1 MSMKR
6 HNKQKKKQNR
16 GIAAIVT
23 ASVLAVTLGT
33 VGVFHQ
39 MQPIEAYAKESFT
52 GTKQVVEGHT
62 GDDNPF
68 VILDIVPSY
77 ATYKWNGDETQ
88 SYQISTGTL
97 GYLVN
102 GQSTMA
108 SDYAGI
114 YKDHSADL
122 LTWQKR
128 SELVNE
134 IWKSGTGDSDLTFQ
148 YEEAYGSGNTRK
160 DLNTPNANGWQLLI
174 EQETL
179 QAGDQT
185 TGATAHSGMM
195 KGYFKKYETPDP
207 SVSQTATP
215 DRTGYDYVK
224 VGDWSEDEGSGESS
238 DNIYQFDQTNG
249 TYQLKF
255 QKASGSGL
263 TQGYVIN
270 DAQNGTQ
277 QITENNKADY
287 SSSTGLYY
295 KDTNEDFV
303 YAGTIAS
310 VFRSNSISLDEYY
323 SNPVTSSDSNSSDSN
338 LSDSTPSA
346 SASTDAE
353 ITDTDEKTAEA
364 AATATATSAAT
375 PTTAPASAAASAT
388 PTATTTT
395 STTAAAGTTSKPAAT
410 TAPDKTAATAVKA
423 ETTTVNN
430 KINYAAYVPSVL
442 YSELQQT
449 TTPKAVPVTSP
460 STTDQSTDTDT
471 NSESSDAD
479 NNNSNDLSVPQP
491 VSQPGTERAY
501 YIVTFKY
508 VTNIAADGSQTI
520 YEVIPGSETE
530 ISDTTTNRPYD
541 VYVKSG
547 STAEA
552 GTTPSASADS
562 SADVSASPSVT
573 PSASPSSTPDIN
585 TDKVFL
591 YVGPGQ
597 GDYKLTDQADLS
609 DADKKRQ
616 APVWME
622 VRNAPTY
629 FRFNG
634 GCDWLKNYV
643 FHALSGGDNANENF
657 KIQVRTIRADE
668 LTQDMIE
675 KADLVYLESGT
686 APFIRSDSANVSLT
700 YLSQDT
706 QTVQRDGNSMTTGMT
721 RENAYGLLYQAAVN
735 LLPVIVDYQAATRE
749 EYKDLDYQKVA
760 KIFLKEDL
768 ENFVNDAH
776 TDQNWMFEHLGDS
789 GYPDRTYNGN
799 HFVNRNVYMVNSST
813 PLVNGDF
820 PKAFDEGSTGSG
832 FSEVL
837 NLIQSENALLSED
850 NRIPESVCKAKA
862 IEYIINYS
870 VGFIAEFTDLR
881 IMELQPTNNDQADLK
896 AENPTDNS
904 TTLYWQR
911 NATGSVKK
919 QVLRSSRKVNV
930 QVTTKTPASF
940 NSEWEDINQNYNLVF
955 LGLDGQKL
963 NYAAGLWSSTVYNDQ
978 DLNGKLYHTGDQ
990 AGGSDER
997 YDASDI
1003 TKRKKQELLDFMK
1016 AGYPVLVEND
1026 FFNGKSAKNGA
1037 DRINT
1042 KYVAA
1047 DTQMYDFLRQA
1058 TTDYADRIYTIDDVH
1073 SNILFLAQLNIDHPV
1088 IRVTDTADVTLSEAS
1103 NGEFSVS
1110 FGYSIT
1116 NQNGGGYGGECSTE
1130 LYLDMNGDG
1139 NYTDAERVDN
1149 SSAEGGV
1156 IRAAADGGQMS
1167 ILFTEDPGSR
1177 AIPFRLRVVDNG
1189 NTYRRSSVEGI
1200 LTVLD
1205 TTKEKI
1211 RVLQIGDP
1219 DTTSLSNLYQ
1229 QENSTLGYY
1238 LKAAENTMNVKL
1250 DIETVSSAMLG
1261 EKLAKNQ
1268 DYLDQWDLLIVG
1280 FGNGSENIQAGRIE
1294 DYIQKGHSVLVTGK
1308 EATDGKRQMSAML
1321 LGQDENRKTYGK
1333 LGRDTGSLYRYA
1345 GLEAGMF
1352 GAQSSLSAV
1361 GLNEGS
1367 IFSYPYSIGKSAAL
1381 DGGKSYQAYDYLL
1394 DLSSLKAPFVTPWFV
1409 FSQSGNNT
1417 NAYDVSPK
1425 DGANNYWLYSRS
1437 NVVFIGN
1444 DDYSGFTY
1452 QADNQQNPVGTG
1464 LLESQMFVNAMML
1477 AYDSGVH
1484 NLKVDIVAGFD
1495 TTAAKVASISIPF
1508 DKDLENQGESGLLDE
1523 TVDVYFKFKNSNLTL
1538 SNAYN
1543 VNFYYE
1549 DTAGSVTLN
1558 VGDEV
1563 VQVTPFTSSL
1573 WTVQD
1578 NTLTEVAASQ
1588 IRQGKVYR
1596 FKAPVIAL
1604 QNNTAATNA
1613 KIYVEVVSALE
1624 RPDGSEGAGSKEI
1637 RGYDSVTFTRTQLF
1651 LLE

>member
-1 MSMKR
+1 MQSLPLFSSSPSLQR
-6 HNKQKKKQNR
+6 L
-16 GIAAIVT
+16 AISKSLSPFTPVRLSTLSKSFCASGWKLESVT
-23 ASVLAVTLGT
+23 
-33 VGVFHQ
+33 
-39 MQPIEAYAKESFT
+39 
-52 GTKQVVEGHT
+52 
-62 GDDNPF
+62 
-68 VILDIVPSY
+68 PS
-77 ATYKWNGDETQ
+77 D
-88 SYQISTGTL
+88 
-97 GYLVN
+97 
-102 GQSTMA
+102 
-108 SDYAGI
+108 
-114 YKDHSADL
+114 
-122 LTWQKR
+122 
-128 SELVNE
+128 
-134 IWKSGTGDSDLTFQ
+134 
-148 YEEAYGSGNTRK
+148 
-160 DLNTPNANGWQLLI
+160 
-174 EQETL
+174 
-179 QAGDQT
+179 
-185 TGATAHSGMM
+185 
-195 KGYFKKYETPDP
+195 
-207 SVSQTATP
+207 SVS
-215 DRTGYDYVK
+215 
-224 VGDWSEDEGSGESS
+224 S
-238 DNIYQFDQTNG
+238 
-249 TYQLKF
+249 
-255 QKASGSGL
+255 
-263 TQGYVIN
+263 
-270 DAQNGTQ
+270 
-277 QITENNKADY
+277 
-287 SSSTGLYY
+287 
-295 KDTNEDFV
+295 
-303 YAGTIAS
+303 
-310 VFRSNSISLDEYY
+310 
-323 SNPVTSSDSNSSDSN
+323 
-338 LSDSTPSA
+338 
-346 SASTDAE
+346 DAE
-353 ITDTDEKTAEA
+353 TTDTDEKTAEA
-364 AATATATSAAT
+364 VATATATSAAT
-375 PTTAPASAAASAT
+375 PTTASASAAASAT

-410 TAPDKTAATAVKA
+410 TESDKAAATAVKA

-430 KINYAAYVPSVL
+430 KINYAVYVPSVF

-460 STTDQSTDTDT
+460 STTDQSTDT
-471 NSESSDAD
+471 ESS
-479 NNNSNDLSVPQP
+479 NSNALSTPQP
-491 VSQPGTERAY
+491 VVQTGTGTAY
-501 YIVTFKY
+501 YVVTFEY
-508 VTNIAADGSQTI
+508 ITNKAADDSRTI
-520 YEVIPGSETE
+520 YEVVSGSETE
-530 ISDTTTNRPYD
+530 ISGDTTNRPYD

-573 PSASPSSTPDIN
+573 PSASPSSTPDIR

-700 YLSQDT
+700 YLRQDT
-706 QTVQRDGNSMTTGMT
+706 QTVQRDGNSITIGMT

-735 LLPVIVDYQAATRE
+735 LLPVIVDYQAVTRE

-760 KIFLKEDL
+760 KMFLKEDL

-776 TDQNWMFEHLGDS
+776 TDKNWMFEHLGDS
-789 GYPDRTYNGN
+789 GYPDRSYNGN

-930 QVTTKTPASF
+930 QVTTKTPSSF

-955 LGLDGQKL
+955 VGLDGQKL
-963 NYAAGLWSSTVYNDQ
+963 NYAAGLWSSTAYNDSN
-978 DLNGKLYHTGDQ
+978 LNGKLYHTGDQ

-1003 TKRKKQELLDFMK
+1003 TERKKQELLDFMK

-1047 DTQMYDFLRQA
+1047 DTQMYDFLKQA

-1088 IRVTDTADVTLSEAS
+1088 IRVTDTADVTLSEAL

-1116 NQNGGGYGGECSTE
+1116 NQNGGSYDGECSTE

-1149 SSAEGGV
+1149 VSAEGNV

-1200 LTVLD
+1200 LTVVD

-1211 RVLQIGDP
+1211 RVLQIGEP

-1238 LKAAENTMNVKL
+1238 LRAAENGMNVKF

-1268 DYLDQWDLLIVG
+1268 DYLEQRDLLIVG

-1321 LGQDENRKTYGK
+1321 LGQYENRKTYGK

-1345 GLEAGMF
+1345 GLDAGMF
-1352 GAQSSLSAV
+1352 GAQSSLSAA

-1367 IFSYPYSIGKSAAL
+1367 IFSYPFSIGKSVAL

-1417 NAYDVSPK
+1417 NAYDISPK

-1464 LLESQMFVNAMML
+1464 LQESQMFVNAMML
-1477 AYDSGVH
+1477 AYDSGIH
-1484 NLKVDIVAGFD
+1484 NLKVNIVAGFD
-1495 TTAAKVASISIPF
+1495 TTAAKVASISVPF
-1508 DKDLENQGESGLLDE
+1508 DKDLENQSGSGLLDE
-1523 TVDVYFKFKNSNLTL
+1523 TVDVYFKFKNSNLTR
-1538 SNAYN
+1538 SNAYT

-1596 FKAPVIAL
+1596 LKAPVIAL

-1624 RPDGSEGAGSKEI
+1624 RPDGSEGAGSKAV

>member
-62 GDDNPF
+62 REDNPF

-77 ATYKWNGDETQ
+77 ATYKWNDDETQ
-88 SYQISTGTL
+88 SYEISTGTL

-102 GQSTMA
+102 GQSTMS

-134 IWKSGTGDSDLTFQ
+134 IWKSGTGDSDLVFQ

-207 SVSQTATP
+207 DASQAATP

-224 VGDWSEDEGSGESS
+224 VGNWNEDEGSGESS

-249 TYQLKF
+249 TYQLQF
-255 QKASGSGL
+255 RKASGSGL
-263 TQGYVIN
+263 TQGYVIK
-270 DAQNGTQ
+270 DTDP
-277 QITENNKADY
+277 IDENNKDNY
-287 SSSTGLYY
+287 SSVTGVYY
-295 KDTNEDFV
+295 MDADSNFV

-338 LSDSTPSA
+338 LSDSTPLA

-353 ITDTDEKTAEA
+353 LTDTDEKTAEA

-423 ETTTVNN
+423 ETTTVDN
-430 KINYAAYVPSVL
+430 KINYAVYVPSVL

-460 STTDQSTDTDT
+460 STTDRNTDTDT

-491 VSQPGTERAY
+491 VAQTGTGTAY

-508 VTNIAADGSQTI
+508 VTDIAADGSQTI

-530 ISDTTTNRPYD
+530 ISGDTTNRPYD

-547 STAEA
+547 SAAEA

-573 PSASPSSTPDIN
+573 PSASPSSTPDIR

-686 APFIRSDSANVSLT
+686 ASFIRSDSANVSLT
-700 YLSQDT
+700 YLRQDT

-735 LLPVIVDYQAATRE
+735 LLPVIVDYQAATKE

-760 KIFLKEDL
+760 KMFLKEDL

-930 QVTTKTPASF
+930 QVTTKTPSSF

-955 LGLDGQKL
+955 AGLDGQKL
-963 NYAAGLWSSTVYNDQ
+963 NYAAGLWSSTAYNDSN
-978 DLNGKLYHTGDQ
+978 LNGKLYHTGDQ

-1003 TKRKKQELLDFMK
+1003 TERKKQELLDFMK

-1047 DTQMYDFLRQA
+1047 DTQMYDFLKQA

-1088 IRVTDTADVTLSEAS
+1088 IRVTDTADVTLSEAL

-1116 NQNGGGYGGECSTE
+1116 NQNGGSYDGECSTE

-1149 SSAEGGV
+1149 VSAEGNV

-1219 DTTSLSNLYQ
+1219 DATSLSNLYQ

-1238 LKAAENTMNVKL
+1238 LKAAENTMNVKF
-1250 DIETVSSAMLG
+1250 DIETVSTAMLG
-1261 EKLAKNQ
+1261 EKLAKNP
-1268 DYLDQWDLLIVG
+1268 DYLEQWDLLIVG
-1280 FGNGSENIQAGRIE
+1280 FGNGSENISSGRIE

-1308 EATDGKRQMSAML
+1308 EATDGKRQMSTAL
-1321 LGQDENRKTYGK
+1321 LGQYENRKTYGK

-1345 GLEAGMF
+1345 GLDAGMF
-1352 GAQSSLSAV
+1352 GAQSNLSAV
-1361 GLNEGS
+1361 GLNTGS
-1367 IFSYPYSIGKSAAL
+1367 VFSYPYSIGKSAAL

-1464 LLESQMFVNAMML
+1464 LQESQMFVNAMML

-1624 RPDGSEGAGSKEI
+1624 RPDGSEGAGSKEV

>member
-16 GIAAIVT
+16 RIAAIVT

-33 VGVFHQ
+33 VGIYHQ

-62 GDDNPF
+62 REDNPF

-77 ATYKWNGDETQ
+77 ATYKWNDDETQ
-88 SYQISTGTL
+88 SYEISTGTL

-102 GQSTMA
+102 GQSTMS

-134 IWKSGTGDSDLTFQ
+134 IWKTGTSDSDLTFQ

-179 QAGDQT
+179 QTGDQT
-185 TGATAHSGMM
+185 IGATAHSGMM

-207 SVSQTATP
+207 DASPTAAP

-263 TQGYVIN
+263 TQGYVIKN
-270 DAQNGTQ
+270 SE
-277 QITENNKADY
+277 QITDSKY
-287 SSSTGLYY
+287 RQYGSSTGLYY

-310 VFRSNSISLDEYY
+310 IFGSNSISLNDYY
-323 SNPVTSSDSNSSDSN
+323 SNPVASLDSS
-338 LSDSTPSA
+338 LSDSTPSD
-346 SASTDAE
+346 SVSSDAE
-353 ITDTDEKTAEA
+353 TTDTDEKTAEA
-364 AATATATSAAT
+364 VATATATSAAT
-375 PTTAPASAAASAT
+375 PTTASASAAASAT

-410 TAPDKTAATAVKA
+410 TESDKAAATAVKA

-430 KINYAAYVPSVL
+430 KINYAAYVPSVF

-460 STTDQSTDTDT
+460 STTDQSTDTD
-471 NSESSDAD
+471 SS
-479 NNNSNDLSVPQP
+479 NSNALSTPQP
-491 VSQPGTERAY
+491 VVKTGTGTAY
-501 YIVTFKY
+501 YVVTFEY
-508 VTNIAADGSQTI
+508 ITNKAADDSRTI
-520 YEVIPGSETE
+520 YEVVSGSETE
-530 ISDTTTNRPYD
+530 ISGDTTNRPYD

-573 PSASPSSTPDIN
+573 PSASPSSTPDIR

-643 FHALSGGDNANENF
+643 FHALSSGDNANENF

-686 APFIRSDSANVSLT
+686 APFVRSDSTKVTLA

-735 LLPVIVDYQAATRE
+735 LLPVIVDYQAVTRK

-760 KIFLKEDL
+760 KMFLKEDL

-776 TDQNWMFEHLGDS
+776 TDKNWMFEHLGDS
-789 GYPDRTYNGN
+789 GYPDRSYNGN

-870 VGFIAEFTDLR
+870 VGFIAEFTDLH
-881 IMELQPTNNDQADLK
+881 IMELQPTNNDQADLR

-930 QVTTKTPASF
+930 QVTTKTPSSF

-955 LGLDGQKL
+955 VGLDGQKL
-963 NYAAGLWSSTVYNDQ
+963 NYAAGLWSSTAYNDSN
-978 DLNGKLYHTGDQ
+978 LNGKLYHTGDQ

-1026 FFNGKSAKNGA
+1026 FFNGKSAKNGV

-1047 DTQMYDFLRQA
+1047 DTQMYDFLKQA

-1088 IRVTDTADVTLSEAS
+1088 IRVTDTADVTLSETL

-1116 NQNGGGYGGECSTE
+1116 NQNGGSYDGEYSTE

-1149 SSAEGGV
+1149 VSAEGNV
-1156 IRAAADGGQMS
+1156 IRAAADGGQLS

-1177 AIPFRLRVVDNG
+1177 AISFRLRVVDNG

-1200 LTVLD
+1200 LTVAD

-1211 RVLQIGDP
+1211 RVLQIGEP
-1219 DTTSLSNLYQ
+1219 DTTSLSKLYQ

-1238 LKAAENTMNVKL
+1238 LRAAENGMNVKF

-1268 DYLDQWDLLIVG
+1268 DYLEQWDLLIVG

-1308 EATDGKRQMSAML
+1308 EATDGKRQMSTAL
-1321 LGQDENRKTYGK
+1321 LGQDENLKTYGK

-1352 GAQSSLSAV
+1352 GAQSSLSAA

-1367 IFSYPYSIGKSAAL
+1367 IFSYPFSIGKSVAL

-1417 NAYDVSPK
+1417 NAYDISPK

-1444 DDYSGFTY
+1444 DDYSSYTY
-1452 QADNQQNPVGTG
+1452 DVDNPQNPTGTG
-1464 LLESQMFVNAMML
+1464 LQESQMFVNAMML
-1477 AYDSGVH
+1477 AYDAGVH
-1484 NLKVDIVAGFD
+1484 NMKVDIVAGFD
-1495 TTAAKVASISIPF
+1495 TDEAKVSSISIPF
-1508 DKDLENQGESGLLDE
+1508 DQEIKAQNGLLDE
-1523 TVDVYFKFKNSNLTL
+1523 TVDVYFKFKNSNLTR
-1538 SNAYN
+1538 SNAYT

-1549 DTAGSVTLN
+1549 DTAGSDTLN

-1624 RPDGSEGAGSKEI
+1624 RPDGSEGAGSKAV

>member
-134 IWKSGTGDSDLTFQ
+134 IWKSGTGDSDLVFQ

-207 SVSQTATP
+207 DASQAATP

-224 VGDWSEDEGSGESS
+224 VGNWNEDEGSGESS

-249 TYQLKF
+249 TYQLQF
-255 QKASGSGL
+255 RKASGSGL
-263 TQGYVIN
+263 TQGYVIK
-270 DAQNGTQ
+270 DTDP
-277 QITENNKADY
+277 IDENNKDNY
-287 SSSTGLYY
+287 SSVTGVYY
-295 KDTNEDFV
+295 MDADSNFV

-338 LSDSTPSA
+338 LSDSTPLA

-353 ITDTDEKTAEA
+353 LTDTDEKTAEA

-375 PTTAPASAAASAT
+375 PTTAPASAVASAT
-388 PTATTTT
+388 PTATT

-410 TAPDKTAATAVKA
+410 TAPDKAAATAVKT

-449 TTPKAVPVTSP
+449 TTPTPKAVPVTSP
-460 STTDQSTDTDT
+460 STTDRNTDTDT

-491 VSQPGTERAY
+491 VAQTGTGTAY

-508 VTNIAADGSQTI
+508 VTDIAADGSQTI

-530 ISDTTTNRPYD
+530 ISGDTTNRPYD

-562 SADVSASPSVT
+562 SAEVSASLSVT

-686 APFIRSDSANVSLT
+686 ASFIRSDSANVSLT
-700 YLSQDT
+700 YLRQDT

-735 LLPVIVDYQAATRE
+735 LLPVIVDYQAATKE

-760 KIFLKEDL
+760 KMFLKEDL

-930 QVTTKTPASF
+930 QVTTKTPSSF

-955 LGLDGQKL
+955 AGLDGQKL
-963 NYAAGLWSSTVYNDQ
+963 NYAAGLWSSTAYNDSN
-978 DLNGKLYHTGDQ
+978 LNGKLYHTGDQ

-1003 TKRKKQELLDFMK
+1003 TERKKQELLDFMK

-1047 DTQMYDFLRQA
+1047 DTQMYDFLKQA

-1088 IRVTDTADVTLSEAS
+1088 IRVTDTADVTLSEAL

-1116 NQNGGGYGGECSTE
+1116 NQNGGSYDGECSTE

-1149 SSAEGGV
+1149 VSAEGNV

-1200 LTVLD
+1200 LTVVD

-1219 DTTSLSNLYQ
+1219 DATSLSNLYQ

-1238 LKAAENTMNVKL
+1238 LKAAENTMNVKF
-1250 DIETVSSAMLG
+1250 DIETVSTAMLG
-1261 EKLAKNQ
+1261 EKLAKNP
-1268 DYLDQWDLLIVG
+1268 DYLEQWDLLIVG
-1280 FGNGSENIQAGRIE
+1280 FGNGSENISSGRIE

-1308 EATDGKRQMSAML
+1308 EATDGKRQMSTAL
-1321 LGQDENRKTYGK
+1321 LGQYENRKTYGK

-1345 GLEAGMF
+1345 GLDAGMF
-1352 GAQSSLSAV
+1352 GAQSNLSAV
-1361 GLNEGS
+1361 GLNTGS
-1367 IFSYPYSIGKSAAL
+1367 VFSYPYSIGKSAAL

-1464 LLESQMFVNAMML
+1464 LQESQMFVNAMML

-1543 VNFYYE
+1543 VKFYYE

-1578 NTLTEVAASQ
+1578 NTLTEVPASR

-1624 RPDGSEGAGSKEI
+1624 RPDGLEGAGSKEV

>member
-207 SVSQTATP
+207 DASQAATP

-224 VGDWSEDEGSGESS
+224 VGNWNEDEGSGESS

-249 TYQLKF
+249 TYQLQF
-255 QKASGSGL
+255 RKASGSGL
-263 TQGYVIN
+263 TQGYVIK
-270 DAQNGTQ
+270 DTDP
-277 QITENNKADY
+277 IDENNKDNY
-287 SSSTGLYY
+287 SSVTGVYY
-295 KDTNEDFV
+295 MDADSNFV

-338 LSDSTPSA
+338 LSDSTPLA

-353 ITDTDEKTAEA
+353 LTDTDEKTAEA

-388 PTATTTT
+388 STATTTT

-460 STTDQSTDTDT
+460 STTDRNTDTDT

-491 VSQPGTERAY
+491 VSKPGTGTAY

-508 VTNIAADGSQTI
+508 VTDIAADGSQTI

-573 PSASPSSTPDIN
+573 PSASPSSTPDIR

-597 GDYKLTDQADLS
+597 GDYKLTDQTDLS

-686 APFIRSDSANVSLT
+686 ASFIRSDSANVSLT
-700 YLSQDT
+700 YLRQDT

-735 LLPVIVDYQAATRE
+735 LLPVIVDYQAATKE

-760 KIFLKEDL
+760 KMFLKEDL

-930 QVTTKTPASF
+930 QVTTKTPSSF

-955 LGLDGQKL
+955 VGLDGQKL
-963 NYAAGLWSSTVYNDQ
+963 NYAAGLWSSTAYNDSN
-978 DLNGKLYHTGDQ
+978 LNGKLYHTGDQ

-997 YDASDI
+997 YDTSDI
-1003 TKRKKQELLDFMK
+1003 TERKKQELLDFMK

-1047 DTQMYDFLRQA
+1047 DTQMYDFLKQA

-1088 IRVTDTADVTLSEAS
+1088 IRVTDTADATLSEAL

-1116 NQNGGGYGGECSTE
+1116 NQNGGSYDGECSTE

-1149 SSAEGGV
+1149 VSAEGNV

-1177 AIPFRLRVVDNG
+1177 AIPFQLRVVDNG

-1200 LTVLD
+1200 LTVVD
-1205 TTKEKI
+1205 ATKEKI
-1211 RVLQIGDP
+1211 RVLQIGEP
-1219 DTTSLSNLYQ
+1219 NTTSLSNLYQ

-1238 LKAAENTMNVKL
+1238 LRAAENGMNVKF

-1268 DYLDQWDLLIVG
+1268 DYLEQWDLLIVG

-1321 LGQDENRKTYGK
+1321 LGQYENRKTYGK
-1333 LGRDTGSLYRYA
+1333 LGRDTDSLYRYA
-1345 GLEAGMF
+1345 GLDAGMF

-1367 IFSYPYSIGKSAAL
+1367 IFSYPYSIGKSVAL

-1417 NAYDVSPK
+1417 NAYDISPN
-1425 DGANNYWLYSRS
+1425 DGANNYYLYSRS

-1464 LLESQMFVNAMML
+1464 LQESQMFVNAMML
-1477 AYDSGVH
+1477 AYDAGVH

-1508 DKDLENQGESGLLDE
+1508 DKDLENQSGSGLLDE

-1538 SNAYN
+1538 SNAYA

-1549 DTAGSVTLN
+1549 DAAGGTSLD

-1624 RPDGSEGAGSKEI
+1624 RPDDSEGAGSKEV

>member
-16 GIAAIVT
+16 RIAAIVT

-33 VGVFHQ
+33 VGIFHQ

-62 GDDNPF
+62 GEDNPF

-88 SYQISTGTL
+88 SYEIGTGTL

-207 SVSQTATP
+207 DASQAATP

-238 DNIYQFDQTNG
+238 DNIYQFDSPNG

-263 TQGYVIN
+263 TQGYVIK
-270 DAQNGTQ
+270 DTHP
-277 QITENNKADY
+277 IDENNKDNY
-287 SSSTGLYY
+287 SSVTGVYY
-295 KDTNEDFV
+295 MDADSNFV

-310 VFRSNSISLDEYY
+310 IFGSNRISLNDYY
-323 SNPVTSSDSNSSDSN
+323 SNPVASSDSS
-338 LSDSTPSA
+338 LLDSTPSD
-346 SASTDAE
+346 SVSSDAE

-364 AATATATSAAT
+364 AATAIAISAAT

-410 TAPDKTAATAVKA
+410 TESDKTAATAVKA
-423 ETTTVNN
+423 ETTTVDN
-430 KINYAAYVPSVL
+430 KINYAVYVPSVL

-460 STTDQSTDTDT
+460 STTDQSTATD
-471 NSESSDAD
+471 SS
-479 NNNSNDLSVPQP
+479 NSNALSTPQP
-491 VSQPGTERAY
+491 VVQTGTGTAY
-501 YIVTFKY
+501 YVVTFEY
-508 VTNIAADGSQTI
+508 ITNKAADDSRTI
-520 YEVIPGSETE
+520 YEVVSGSETE
-530 ISDTTTNRPYD
+530 ISGDTTNRPYD

-573 PSASPSSTPDIN
+573 PSASPSSTPDIR

-700 YLSQDT
+700 YLRQDT
-706 QTVQRDGNSMTTGMT
+706 QTVQRDGNSITTGMT

-735 LLPVIVDYQAATRE
+735 LLPVIVDYQAVTRE

-760 KIFLKEDL
+760 KMFLKEDL

-776 TDQNWMFEHLGDS
+776 TDKNWMFEHLGDS
-789 GYPDRTYNGN
+789 GYPDRSYNGN

-881 IMELQPTNNDQADLK
+881 IMELQPTNNDQADLR
-896 AENPTDNS
+896 AENPTDSS

-930 QVTTKTPASF
+930 QVTTKTPSSF
-940 NSEWEDINQNYNLVF
+940 NSEWKDINQNYNLVF
-955 LGLDGQKL
+955 VGLDGQKL
-963 NYAAGLWSSTVYNDQ
+963 NYAAGLWSSTAYNDSN
-978 DLNGKLYHTGDQ
+978 LNGKLYHTGDQ

-1003 TKRKKQELLDFMK
+1003 TERKKQELLDFMK

-1026 FFNGKSAKNGA
+1026 FFNGKSAKNGV

-1047 DTQMYDFLRQA
+1047 DTQMYDFLKQA

-1073 SNILFLAQLNIDHPV
+1073 SNILFLAQVNIDHPV
-1088 IRVTDTADVTLSEAS
+1088 IRVTDTADVTLSEAL

-1116 NQNGGGYGGECSTE
+1116 NQNGGGYDGECSTE

-1149 SSAEGGV
+1149 VSAEGNV

-1200 LTVLD
+1200 LTVVD

-1211 RVLQIGDP
+1211 RVLQIGEP

-1238 LKAAENTMNVKL
+1238 LRAAENGMNVKF
-1250 DIETVSSAMLG
+1250 DIETVSSTMLG
-1261 EKLAKNQ
+1261 EKLAKNP
-1268 DYLDQWDLLIVG
+1268 DYMEQWDLLIVG
-1280 FGNGSENIQAGRIE
+1280 FGNGSENISFGRIE

-1308 EATDGKRQMSAML
+1308 EATDGKRQMSTAL
-1321 LGQDENRKTYGK
+1321 LGQYETRKTYGR

-1345 GLEAGMF
+1345 GLDAGMF
-1352 GAQSSLSAV
+1352 GAQSNLSAV
-1361 GLNEGS
+1361 GLNTGS
-1367 IFSYPYSIGKSAAL
+1367 VFSYPFSIGKSVAL

-1417 NAYDVSPK
+1417 NAYDISPN
-1425 DGANNYWLYSRS
+1425 DGANNYYLYSRS

-1444 DDYSGFTY
+1444 DDYSSYTY
-1452 QADNQQNPVGTG
+1452 DVDNPQNPTGTG
-1464 LLESQMFVNAMML
+1464 LQESQMFVNAMML

-1508 DKDLENQGESGLLDE
+1508 DKDLENQSGSGLLDE

-1538 SNAYN
+1538 SNAYA

-1549 DTAGSVTLN
+1549 DAAGGTSLD
-1558 VGDEV
+1558 VGDEK

-1578 NTLTEVAASQ
+1578 NTLTEVAASR

-1624 RPDGSEGAGSKEI
+1624 RPDGLEGAGSKEV

>member
-16 GIAAIVT
+16 RIAAIVT

-33 VGVFHQ
+33 VGIYHQ

-62 GDDNPF
+62 REDNPF

-77 ATYKWNGDETQ
+77 ATYKWNDDETQ
-88 SYQISTGTL
+88 SYEISTGTL

-102 GQSTMA
+102 GQSTMS

-134 IWKSGTGDSDLTFQ
+134 IWKTGTSDSDLTFQ

-179 QAGDQT
+179 QTGDQT
-185 TGATAHSGMM
+185 IGATAHSGMM

-207 SVSQTATP
+207 DASPTAAP

-263 TQGYVIN
+263 TQGYVIKN
-270 DAQNGTQ
+270 SE
-277 QITENNKADY
+277 QITDSKY
-287 SSSTGLYY
+287 RQYGSSTGLYY

-310 VFRSNSISLDEYY
+310 IFGSNSISLNDYY
-323 SNPVTSSDSNSSDSN
+323 SNPVASLDSS
-338 LSDSTPSA
+338 LSDSTPSD
-346 SASTDAE
+346 SVSSDAE
-353 ITDTDEKTAEA
+353 TTDTDEKTAEA
-364 AATATATSAAT
+364 VATATATSAAT
-375 PTTAPASAAASAT
+375 PTTASASAAASAT

-410 TAPDKTAATAVKA
+410 TESDKAAATAVKA

-430 KINYAAYVPSVL
+430 KINYAAYVPSVF

-460 STTDQSTDTDT
+460 STTDQSTDTD
-471 NSESSDAD
+471 SS
-479 NNNSNDLSVPQP
+479 NSNALSTPQP
-491 VSQPGTERAY
+491 VVKTGTGTAY
-501 YIVTFKY
+501 YVVTFEY
-508 VTNIAADGSQTI
+508 ITNKAADDSRTI
-520 YEVIPGSETE
+520 YEVVSGSETE
-530 ISDTTTNRPYD
+530 ISGDTTNRPYD

-573 PSASPSSTPDIN
+573 PSASPSSTPDIR

-643 FHALSGGDNANENF
+643 FHALSSGDNANENF

-686 APFIRSDSANVSLT
+686 APFVRSDSTKVTLA

-735 LLPVIVDYQAATRE
+735 LLPVIVDYQAVTRK

-760 KIFLKEDL
+760 KMFLKEDL

-776 TDQNWMFEHLGDS
+776 TDKNWMFEHLGDS
-789 GYPDRTYNGN
+789 GYPDRSYNGN

-870 VGFIAEFTDLR
+870 VGFIAEFTDLH
-881 IMELQPTNNDQADLK
+881 IMELQPTNNDQADLR

-930 QVTTKTPASF
+930 QVTTKTPSSF

-955 LGLDGQKL
+955 VGLDGQKL
-963 NYAAGLWSSTVYNDQ
+963 NYAAGLWSSTAYNDSN
-978 DLNGKLYHTGDQ
+978 LNGKLYHTGDQ

-1026 FFNGKSAKNGA
+1026 FFNGKSAKNGV

-1047 DTQMYDFLRQA
+1047 DTQMYDFLKQA

-1088 IRVTDTADVTLSEAS
+1088 IRVTDTADVTLSETL

-1116 NQNGGGYGGECSTE
+1116 NQNGGSYDGEYSTE

-1149 SSAEGGV
+1149 VSAEGNV
-1156 IRAAADGGQMS
+1156 IRAAADGGQLS

-1177 AIPFRLRVVDNG
+1177 AISFRLRVVDNG

-1200 LTVLD
+1200 LTVAD

-1211 RVLQIGDP
+1211 RVLQIGEP
-1219 DTTSLSNLYQ
+1219 DTTSLSKLYQ

-1238 LKAAENTMNVKL
+1238 LRAAENGMNVKF

-1268 DYLDQWDLLIVG
+1268 DYLEQWDLLIVG

-1308 EATDGKRQMSAML
+1308 EATDGKRQMSTAL
-1321 LGQDENRKTYGK
+1321 LGQDENLKTYGK

-1352 GAQSSLSAV
+1352 GAQSSLSAA

-1367 IFSYPYSIGKSAAL
+1367 IFSYPFSIGKSVAL

-1417 NAYDVSPK
+1417 NAYDISPK

-1464 LLESQMFVNAMML
+1464 LQESQMFVNAMML
-1477 AYDSGVH
+1477 AYDAGVH
-1484 NLKVDIVAGFD
+1484 NMKVDIVAGFD
-1495 TTAAKVASISIPF
+1495 TDEAKVSSISIPF
-1508 DKDLENQGESGLLDE
+1508 DQEIKAQNGLLDE
-1523 TVDVYFKFKNSNLTL
+1523 TVDVYFKFKNSNLTR
-1538 SNAYN
+1538 SNAYT

-1578 NTLTEVAASQ
+1578 NTLTEVSASQ

-1596 FKAPVIAL
+1596 LKAPVIAL

-1624 RPDGSEGAGSKEI
+1624 RPDGLEGAGSKEV

>member
-160 DLNTPNANGWQLLI
+160 DLNTQNANGWQLLI

-207 SVSQTATP
+207 DASQAATP

-224 VGDWSEDEGSGESS
+224 VGNWNEDEGSGESS

-249 TYQLKF
+249 TYQLQF
-255 QKASGSGL
+255 RKASGSGL
-263 TQGYVIN
+263 TQGYVIK
-270 DAQNGTQ
+270 DTDP
-277 QITENNKADY
+277 IDENNKDNY
-287 SSSTGLYY
+287 SSVTGVYY
-295 KDTNEDFV
+295 MDADSNFV

-1003 TKRKKQELLDFMK
+1003 TERKKQELLDFMK

-1103 NGEFSVS
+1103 NGEFSVF

-1116 NQNGGGYGGECSTE
+1116 NQNGGSYGGECSTE

-1149 SSAEGGV
+1149 SSAEGSV

-1219 DTTSLSNLYQ
+1219 DATSLSNLYQ

-1238 LKAAENTMNVKL
+1238 LKAAENTMNVKF
-1250 DIETVSSAMLG
+1250 DIETVSTAMLG
-1261 EKLAKNQ
+1261 EKLAKNP
-1268 DYLDQWDLLIVG
+1268 DYLEQWDLLIVG
-1280 FGNGSENIQAGRIE
+1280 FGNGSENISSGRIE

-1308 EATDGKRQMSAML
+1308 EAMDGKRQMSAML
-1321 LGQDENRKTYGK
+1321 LGQDENLKTYGK

-1352 GAQSSLSAV
+1352 GAQSSLSAA

-1367 IFSYPYSIGKSAAL
+1367 IFSYPYSIGKSVAL

-1464 LLESQMFVNAMML
+1464 LQESQMFVNAMML

-1495 TTAAKVASISIPF
+1495 TTAAEVASISIPF

-1624 RPDGSEGAGSKEI
+1624 RLDGLEGAGSKEV

>member
-1003 TKRKKQELLDFMK
+1003 TERKKQELLDFMK

-1103 NGEFSVS
+1103 NGEFSVF

-1116 NQNGGGYGGECSTE
+1116 NQNGGSYGGECSTE

-1149 SSAEGGV
+1149 SSAEGSV

-1219 DTTSLSNLYQ
+1219 DATSLSNLYQ

-1238 LKAAENTMNVKL
+1238 LKAAENTMNVKF
-1250 DIETVSSAMLG
+1250 DIETVSTAMLG
-1261 EKLAKNQ
+1261 EKLAKNP
-1268 DYLDQWDLLIVG
+1268 DYLEQWDLLIVG
-1280 FGNGSENIQAGRIE
+1280 FGNGSENISSGRIE

-1308 EATDGKRQMSAML
+1308 EAMDGKRQMSAML
-1321 LGQDENRKTYGK
+1321 LGQDENLKTYGK

-1352 GAQSSLSAV
+1352 GAQSSLSAA

-1367 IFSYPYSIGKSAAL
+1367 IFSYPYSIGKSVAL

-1464 LLESQMFVNAMML
+1464 LQESQMFVNAMML

-1538 SNAYN
+1538 SNPYT

-1549 DTAGSVTLN
+1549 DAAGGTSLD
-1558 VGDEV
+1558 VGDEK

-1624 RPDGSEGAGSKEI
+1624 RPDGLEGAGSKEV

>member
-1 MSMKR
+1 
-6 HNKQKKKQNR
+6 
-16 GIAAIVT
+16 
-23 ASVLAVTLGT
+23 
-33 VGVFHQ
+33 
-39 MQPIEAYAKESFT
+39 
-52 GTKQVVEGHT
+52 
-62 GDDNPF
+62 
-68 VILDIVPSY
+68 
-77 ATYKWNGDETQ
+77 
-88 SYQISTGTL
+88 
-97 GYLVN
+97 
-102 GQSTMA
+102 
-108 SDYAGI
+108 
-114 YKDHSADL
+114 
-122 LTWQKR
+122 
-128 SELVNE
+128 
-134 IWKSGTGDSDLTFQ
+134 
-148 YEEAYGSGNTRK
+148 
-160 DLNTPNANGWQLLI
+160 
-174 EQETL
+174 
-179 QAGDQT
+179 
-185 TGATAHSGMM
+185 
-195 KGYFKKYETPDP
+195 
-207 SVSQTATP
+207 
-215 DRTGYDYVK
+215 
-224 VGDWSEDEGSGESS
+224 
-238 DNIYQFDQTNG
+238 
-249 TYQLKF
+249 
-255 QKASGSGL
+255 
-263 TQGYVIN
+263 
-270 DAQNGTQ
+270 
-277 QITENNKADY
+277 
-287 SSSTGLYY
+287 
-295 KDTNEDFV
+295 
-303 YAGTIAS
+303 
-310 VFRSNSISLDEYY
+310 
-323 SNPVTSSDSNSSDSN
+323 
-338 LSDSTPSA
+338 
-346 SASTDAE
+346 
-353 ITDTDEKTAEA
+353 
-364 AATATATSAAT
+364 
-375 PTTAPASAAASAT
+375 
-388 PTATTTT
+388 
-395 STTAAAGTTSKPAAT
+395 
-410 TAPDKTAATAVKA
+410 
-423 ETTTVNN
+423 
-430 KINYAAYVPSVL
+430 
-442 YSELQQT
+442 
-449 TTPKAVPVTSP
+449 
-460 STTDQSTDTDT
+460 
-471 NSESSDAD
+471 
-479 NNNSNDLSVPQP
+479 
-491 VSQPGTERAY
+491 
-501 YIVTFKY
+501 
-508 VTNIAADGSQTI
+508 
-520 YEVIPGSETE
+520 
-530 ISDTTTNRPYD
+530 
-541 VYVKSG
+541 
-547 STAEA
+547 
-552 GTTPSASADS
+552 
-562 SADVSASPSVT
+562 
-573 PSASPSSTPDIN
+573 
-585 TDKVFL
+585 
-591 YVGPGQ
+591 
-597 GDYKLTDQADLS
+597 
-609 DADKKRQ
+609 
-616 APVWME
+616 
-622 VRNAPTY
+622 
-629 FRFNG
+629 
-634 GCDWLKNYV
+634 
-643 FHALSGGDNANENF
+643 
-657 KIQVRTIRADE
+657 
-668 LTQDMIE
+668 
-675 KADLVYLESGT
+675 
-686 APFIRSDSANVSLT
+686 
-700 YLSQDT
+700 
-706 QTVQRDGNSMTTGMT
+706 
-721 RENAYGLLYQAAVN
+721 
-735 LLPVIVDYQAATRE
+735 
-749 EYKDLDYQKVA
+749 
-760 KIFLKEDL
+760 
-768 ENFVNDAH
+768 
-776 TDQNWMFEHLGDS
+776 MFEHLGDS
-789 GYPDRTYNGN
+789 GYPDRSYNGN

-881 IMELQPTNNDQADLK
+881 IMELQPTNNDQADLR
-896 AENPTDNS
+896 AENPTDSS

-930 QVTTKTPASF
+930 QVTTKTPSSF

-955 LGLDGQKL
+955 VGLDGQKL
-963 NYAAGLWSSTVYNDQ
+963 NYAAGLWSSTAYNDSN
-978 DLNGKLYHTGDQ
+978 LNGKLYHTGDQ

-997 YDASDI
+997 YDTSDI
-1003 TKRKKQELLDFMK
+1003 TERKKQELLDFMK

-1047 DTQMYDFLRQA
+1047 DTQMYDFMKQA

-1088 IRVTDTADVTLSEAS
+1088 IRVTDTADATLSEAL

-1116 NQNGGGYGGECSTE
+1116 NQNGGSYDGECSTE

-1149 SSAEGGV
+1149 VSAEGNV

-1177 AIPFRLRVVDNG
+1177 AIPFQLRVVDNG

-1200 LTVLD
+1200 LTVVD
-1205 TTKEKI
+1205 ATKEKI
-1211 RVLQIGDP
+1211 RVLQIGEP
-1219 DTTSLSNLYQ
+1219 NTTSLSNLYQ

-1238 LKAAENTMNVKL
+1238 LRAAENGMNVKF

-1268 DYLDQWDLLIVG
+1268 DYLEQWDLLIVG

-1321 LGQDENRKTYGK
+1321 LGQYENRKTYGK

-1345 GLEAGMF
+1345 GLDAGMF
-1352 GAQSSLSAV
+1352 AEQSNLGAS

-1367 IFSYPYSIGKSAAL
+1367 VFSYPYAIGKSVAL
-1381 DGGKSYQAYDYLL
+1381 DGNRSHKAYDYLL
-1394 DLSSLKAPFVTPWFV
+1394 DLSNLTTPFVTPWFV
-1409 FSQSGNNT
+1409 FTGSGQ
-1417 NAYDVSPK
+1417 NAYDISPN
-1425 DGANNYWLYSRS
+1425 DGANNYYLYSRS

-1444 DDYSGFTY
+1444 DDYSSYTY
-1452 QADNQQNPVGTG
+1452 DVDNPQNPTGTG

-1508 DKDLENQGESGLLDE
+1508 DKDLENQSGSGLLDE
-1523 TVDVYFKFKNSNLTL
+1523 TVDVYFKFKNSNLTQ

-1624 RPDGSEGAGSKEI
+1624 RPDGSEGAGSKEV

>member
-134 IWKSGTGDSDLTFQ
+134 IWKSGTGDSDLVFQ

-207 SVSQTATP
+207 DASQAATP

-224 VGDWSEDEGSGESS
+224 VGNWNEDEGSGESS

-249 TYQLKF
+249 TYQLQF
-255 QKASGSGL
+255 RKASGSGL
-263 TQGYVIN
+263 TQGYVIK
-270 DAQNGTQ
+270 DTDP
-277 QITENNKADY
+277 IDENNKDNY
-287 SSSTGLYY
+287 SSVTGVYY
-295 KDTNEDFV
+295 MDADSNFV

-338 LSDSTPSA
+338 LSDSTPLA

-353 ITDTDEKTAEA
+353 LTDTDEKTAEA

-375 PTTAPASAAASAT
+375 PTTAPASAVASAT
-388 PTATTTT
+388 PTATT

-410 TAPDKTAATAVKA
+410 TAPDKAAATAVKT

-449 TTPKAVPVTSP
+449 TTPTPKAVPVTSP
-460 STTDQSTDTDT
+460 STTDRNTDTDT

-491 VSQPGTERAY
+491 VAQTGTGTAY

-508 VTNIAADGSQTI
+508 VTDIAADGSQTI

-530 ISDTTTNRPYD
+530 ISGDTTNRPYD

-547 STAEA
+547 SAAEA

-573 PSASPSSTPDIN
+573 PSASPSSTPDIR

-686 APFIRSDSANVSLT
+686 ASFIRSDSANVSLT
-700 YLSQDT
+700 YLRQDT

-735 LLPVIVDYQAATRE
+735 LLPVIVDYQAATKE

-760 KIFLKEDL
+760 KMFLKEDL

-930 QVTTKTPASF
+930 QVTTKTPSSF

-955 LGLDGQKL
+955 AGLDGQKL
-963 NYAAGLWSSTVYNDQ
+963 NYAAGLWSSTAYNDSN
-978 DLNGKLYHTGDQ
+978 LNGKLYHTGDQ

-1003 TKRKKQELLDFMK
+1003 TERKKQELLDFMK

-1047 DTQMYDFLRQA
+1047 DTQMYDFLKQA

-1088 IRVTDTADVTLSEAS
+1088 IRVTDTADVTLSEAL

-1116 NQNGGGYGGECSTE
+1116 NQNGGSYDGECSTE

-1149 SSAEGGV
+1149 VSAEGNV

-1189 NTYRRSSVEGI
+1189 NMYRRSSVEGI
-1200 LTVLD
+1200 LTVVD

-1211 RVLQIGDP
+1211 RVLQIGEP
-1219 DTTSLSNLYQ
+1219 NTTSLSNLYQ

-1238 LKAAENTMNVKL
+1238 LRAAENGMNVKF

-1268 DYLDQWDLLIVG
+1268 DYLEQWDLLIVG

-1308 EATDGKRQMSAML
+1308 VATDGKRQMSAML
-1321 LGQDENRKTYGK
+1321 LGQYENRKTYGK

-1345 GLEAGMF
+1345 GLDAGMF
-1352 GAQSSLSAV
+1352 GAQSNLSAV
-1361 GLNEGS
+1361 GLNTGS
-1367 IFSYPYSIGKSAAL
+1367 VFSYPYSIGKSAAL

-1464 LLESQMFVNAMML
+1464 LQESQMFVNAMML

-1484 NLKVDIVAGFD
+1484 NLKVDIVTGFD
-1495 TTAAKVASISIPF
+1495 TTAAEVASISIPF

-1624 RPDGSEGAGSKEI
+1624 RPDGLEGAGSKVV

>member
-134 IWKSGTGDSDLTFQ
+134 IWKSGTGDSDLVFQ

-207 SVSQTATP
+207 DASQAATP

-224 VGDWSEDEGSGESS
+224 VGNWNEDEGSGESS

-249 TYQLKF
+249 TYQLQF
-255 QKASGSGL
+255 CKASGSGL
-263 TQGYVIN
+263 TQGYVIK
-270 DAQNGTQ
+270 DTDP
-277 QITENNKADY
+277 IDENNKDNY
-287 SSSTGLYY
+287 SSVTGVYY
-295 KDTNEDFV
+295 MDADSNFV

-338 LSDSTPSA
+338 LSDSTPLA

-353 ITDTDEKTAEA
+353 LTDTDEKTAEA

-375 PTTAPASAAASAT
+375 PTTAPASAVASAT
-388 PTATTTT
+388 PTATT

-410 TAPDKTAATAVKA
+410 TAPDKAAATAVKT

-449 TTPKAVPVTSP
+449 TTPTPKAVPVTSP
-460 STTDQSTDTDT
+460 STTDRNTDTDT

-491 VSQPGTERAY
+491 VAQTGTGTAY

-508 VTNIAADGSQTI
+508 VTDIAADGSQTI

-530 ISDTTTNRPYD
+530 ISGDTTNRPYD
-541 VYVKSG
+541 VYAKSG

-573 PSASPSSTPDIN
+573 PSASPSSTPDIR

-686 APFIRSDSANVSLT
+686 ASFIRSDSANVSLT
-700 YLSQDT
+700 YLRQDT

-735 LLPVIVDYQAATRE
+735 LLPVIVDYQAATKE

-760 KIFLKEDL
+760 KMFLKEDL

-930 QVTTKTPASF
+930 QVTTKTPSSF

-955 LGLDGQKL
+955 AGLDGQKL
-963 NYAAGLWSSTVYNDQ
+963 NYAAGLWSSTAYNDSN
-978 DLNGKLYHTGDQ
+978 LNGKLYHTGDQ

-1003 TKRKKQELLDFMK
+1003 TERKKQELLDFMK

-1047 DTQMYDFLRQA
+1047 DTQMYDFLKHA

-1088 IRVTDTADVTLSEAS
+1088 IRVTDTADVTLSEAL

-1116 NQNGGGYGGECSTE
+1116 NQNGGSYDGECSTE

-1149 SSAEGGV
+1149 VSAEGNV

-1219 DTTSLSNLYQ
+1219 DATSLSNLYQ

-1238 LKAAENTMNVKL
+1238 LKAAENTMNVKF
-1250 DIETVSSAMLG
+1250 DIETVSTAMLG
-1261 EKLAKNQ
+1261 EKLAKNP
-1268 DYLDQWDLLIVG
+1268 DYLEQWDLLIVG
-1280 FGNGSENIQAGRIE
+1280 FGNGSENISSGRIE

-1308 EATDGKRQMSAML
+1308 EATDGKRQMSTAL
-1321 LGQDENRKTYGK
+1321 LGQYENRKTYGK

-1345 GLEAGMF
+1345 GLDAGMF
-1352 GAQSSLSAV
+1352 GAQSNLSAV
-1361 GLNEGS
+1361 GLNTGS
-1367 IFSYPYSIGKSAAL
+1367 VFSYPYSIGKSAAL

-1464 LLESQMFVNAMML
+1464 LQESQMFVNAMML

-1578 NTLTEVAASQ
+1578 NTLTEVSASR

-1624 RPDGSEGAGSKEI
+1624 RPDGLEGAGSKEV

>member
-134 IWKSGTGDSDLTFQ
+134 IWKSGTGDSDLVFQ

-207 SVSQTATP
+207 DASQAATP

-224 VGDWSEDEGSGESS
+224 VGNWNEDEGSGESS

-249 TYQLKF
+249 TYQLQF
-255 QKASGSGL
+255 CKASGSGL
-263 TQGYVIN
+263 TQGYVIK
-270 DAQNGTQ
+270 DTDP
-277 QITENNKADY
+277 IDENNKDNY
-287 SSSTGLYY
+287 SSVTGVYY
-295 KDTNEDFV
+295 MDADSNFV

-338 LSDSTPSA
+338 LSDSTPLA

-353 ITDTDEKTAEA
+353 LTDTDEKTAEA

-375 PTTAPASAAASAT
+375 PTTAPASAVASAT
-388 PTATTTT
+388 PTATT

-410 TAPDKTAATAVKA
+410 TAPDKAAATAVKT

-449 TTPKAVPVTSP
+449 TTPTPKAVPVTSP
-460 STTDQSTDTDT
+460 STTDRNTDTDT

-491 VSQPGTERAY
+491 VAQTGTGTAY

-508 VTNIAADGSQTI
+508 VTDIAADGSQTI

-530 ISDTTTNRPYD
+530 ISGDTTNRPYD
-541 VYVKSG
+541 VYAKSG

-573 PSASPSSTPDIN
+573 PSASPSSTPDIR

-686 APFIRSDSANVSLT
+686 ASFIRSDSANVSLT
-700 YLSQDT
+700 YLRQDT

-735 LLPVIVDYQAATRE
+735 LLPVIVDYQAATKE

-760 KIFLKEDL
+760 KMFLKEDL

-930 QVTTKTPASF
+930 QVTTKTPSSF

-955 LGLDGQKL
+955 AGLDGQKL
-963 NYAAGLWSSTVYNDQ
+963 NYAAGLWSSTAYNDSN
-978 DLNGKLYHTGDQ
+978 LNGKLYHTGDQ

-1003 TKRKKQELLDFMK
+1003 TERKKQELLDFMK

-1047 DTQMYDFLRQA
+1047 DTQMYDFLKHA

-1088 IRVTDTADVTLSEAS
+1088 IRVTDTADVTLSEAL

-1116 NQNGGGYGGECSTE
+1116 NQNGGSYDGECSTE

-1149 SSAEGGV
+1149 VSAEGNV

-1219 DTTSLSNLYQ
+1219 DATSLSNLYQ

-1238 LKAAENTMNVKL
+1238 LKAAENTMNVKF
-1250 DIETVSSAMLG
+1250 DIETVSTAMLG
-1261 EKLAKNQ
+1261 EKLAKNP
-1268 DYLDQWDLLIVG
+1268 DYLEQWDLLIVG
-1280 FGNGSENIQAGRIE
+1280 FGNGSENISSGRIE

-1308 EATDGKRQMSAML
+1308 EATDGKRQMSTAL
-1321 LGQDENRKTYGK
+1321 LGQYENRKTYGK

-1345 GLEAGMF
+1345 GLDAGMF
-1352 GAQSSLSAV
+1352 GAQSNLSAV
-1361 GLNEGS
+1361 GLNTGS
-1367 IFSYPYSIGKSAAL
+1367 VFSYPYSIGKSAAL

-1464 LLESQMFVNAMML
+1464 LQESQMFVNAMML

-1578 NTLTEVAASQ
+1578 NTLTEVSASR

-1613 KIYVEVVSALE
+1613 KIYVEVISALE
-1624 RPDGSEGAGSKEI
+1624 RPDGLEGAGSKEV